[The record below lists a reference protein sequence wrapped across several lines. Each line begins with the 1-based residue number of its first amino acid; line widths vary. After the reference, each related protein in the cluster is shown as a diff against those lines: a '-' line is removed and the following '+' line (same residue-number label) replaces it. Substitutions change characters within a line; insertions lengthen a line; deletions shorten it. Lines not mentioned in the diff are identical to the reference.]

1 MIRKPV
7 ANRIPWTGGNYPYS
21 TGTAFLLGVL
31 CYNANVVFEENL
43 CAGFCV
49 RVQGFANNNCYESGN

>member
-1 MIRKPV
+1 MVIRKPV

-49 RVQGFANNNCYESGN
+49 RV